1 MPDTRTLREIAD
13 IVGDMVMNGHV
24 MNLVDDWDLINGSDV
39 YYEDEET
46 GRELT
51 PVEREAYL
59 RGEYPHEVFEA
70 PTDIHQ
76 HFIITRTG
84 ADYLLRRTDEI
95 VYYSPSLEMYIWAID
110 DFGTPWE
117 GVTRT
122 YYENAKP
129 GLFDEDAV

>member
-1 MPDTRTLREIAD
+1 MPETRTLRQIAD
-13 IVGDMVMNGHV
+13 IVGSAVMNGHV

-46 GRELT
+46 GHELT
-51 PVEREAYL
+51 QEEREAYL
-59 RGEYPHEVFEA
+59 RGEYPHEVFETA
-70 PTDIHQ
+70 VDIYQ
-76 HFIITRTG
+76 KFIITRTG

-117 GVTRT
+117 GVTRI
-122 YYENAKP
+122 YYKNQKP
-129 GLFDEDAV
+129 GLFGEESV

>member
-1 MPDTRTLREIAD
+1 MPETKTLREIAD
-13 IVGDMVMNGHV
+13 IVGSAVMNGHV

-46 GRELT
+46 GHELT
-51 PVEREAYL
+51 PEEREAHL
-59 RGEYPHEVFEA
+59 RGEYPHDVFETA
-70 PTDIHQ
+70 VDIYQ
-76 HFIITRTG
+76 KFIITRTG

-122 YYENAKP
+122 YYEDQKP
-129 GLFDEDAV
+129 RLFDEESV